1 MSNRPT
7 EPRDPIRLVTVK
19 ATGRRY
25 ILKQIDFRDKVI
37 FCRGEVVKAE
47 GLRTQHGPDQCL
59 QLADVTVSSE
69 LKTQGLV
76 NALFEQSVEV
86 ARAALVPGRFLEVTR
101 RDPGQRRSRKAT
113 YTPGSAQWERDR
125 DAYDAKLLT
134 AEASE
139 APQE

>member
-1 MSNRPT
+1 MT
-7 EPRDPIRLVTVK
+7 GAQK
-19 ATGRRY
+19 AWA
-25 ILKQIDFRDKVI
+25 KQKPADLARI
-37 FCRGEVVKAE
+37 AE
-47 GLRTQHGPDQCL
+47 LESGPDQCL

-139 APQE
+139 ASQEMR